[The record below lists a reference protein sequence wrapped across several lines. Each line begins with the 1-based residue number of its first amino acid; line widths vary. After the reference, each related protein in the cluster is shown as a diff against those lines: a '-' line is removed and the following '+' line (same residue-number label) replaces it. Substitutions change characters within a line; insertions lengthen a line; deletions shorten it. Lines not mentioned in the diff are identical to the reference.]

1 MKKFLSLVL
10 ALVMTMSLVTVS
22 AGAKDFTDN
31 SKINYAEAVDVLSE
45 AKVIDGYADGA
56 FNPSNTLTRGAAAKI
71 ICNLI
76 LGPTAASALVADAA
90 PYKDVA
96 ANHPFAGYIAY
107 CQKTGIISGYAD
119 GTFKPANSLTGYAFM
134 KMLLGALG
142 YDAANEGYTGANW
155 SINVAK
161 QAISIGLNDGLKG
174 EFNGVKAVNRE
185 EACLYAFNTLNATM
199 VEYTNQT
206 IVIANGTVKTDK
218 VAKDMENN
226 ARTETIK
233 DDNKMQ
239 FAEKYF
245 TNLEK
250 TATADDFGRP
260 ANEWTYKNTKI
271 GTYVDYTLMVA
282 EYTNGVSGK
291 EVYNK
296 VGKTAMDK
304 YDVAA
309 YVDGNDASKTVLPN
323 VAKDNKKDLT
333 GTDTGVLTQVFVNDD
348 EKEAVVTEIN
358 TYLGIADSDYSA
370 KKDEAQFTV
379 YGLKYDSTTKTY
391 SMDKSLN
398 ESKSNVTFKISGED
412 FNVSKVEEDDAYLF
426 TVAGGEVQTF
436 VPAEVVKDTEITSF
450 KKGSNVTAAGTKYD
464 FSKAAYYDSE
474 ILKFYT
480 GETADSINLKDTTY
494 NIYLDAYGNLIGL
507 EEVDAVD
514 NYVFITGADAGSSN
528 LATKTTDANAIFLDG
543 TSKVIEV
550 SNTKGDGVEDEAIIN
565 EWFTYTVDKN
575 GVYTLNT
582 IKSDEFNSKADK
594 VGQKS
599 QQSTTSI
606 EIDKKHVS
614 LDGNGTAPNNFAKVY
629 GNADSIYLTASL
641 KKVTKVDGAGNK
653 ENYAVIS
660 GVDNVTTGVKNVSI
674 KTWTKT
680 QAQGETD
687 KKTTS
692 WEETSYG
699 VYTLFKNNGYVIA
712 AVVVGDDAASTKN
725 LVYSHKGEVELES
738 YDKTAD
744 EWTWTRKVVNA
755 KGEEIVLTEKSDSLS
770 ELNQMDEG
778 LWYQVKYDA
787 KGNVISVEA
796 ASTALKTPGSTTKP
810 GNEYITNF
818 GQIETAVND
827 EDTVLLE
834 MVANTTTKTA
844 LTTKL
849 TLKGSTLY
857 DATSATLGVAVDDDT
872 HIVFI
877 QNNDN
882 KTTTSYETGVKALET
897 ALKNLNVAGKD
908 AKKNDTFNY
917 EFSAYIED
925 GIATTVVIR
934 DLTNGEY
941 EGSKPATKAD
951 YTFDGL
957 TAYVD
962 GTTGAIMFSTA
973 TCADISDWELGTP
986 ATVEYTISVNGGAAR
1001 TYKQTLTS
1009 NVKLYADAAALAKV
1023 MTVPGLTVKN
1033 GSNLEINV
1041 MVTFKG
1047 TGTDTNTYTVSGTC
1061 YIA

>member
-22 AGAKDFTDN
+22 AGAKDFTDS

-250 TATADDFGRP
+250 EPTTDDFGRP
-260 ANEWTYKNTKI
+260 ANKWTYKNTDI
-271 GTYVDYTLMVA
+271 GTYVDYSLMVA
-282 EYTNGVSGK
+282 EYTDAVSGK

-296 VGKTAMDK
+296 IGKTAMDK
-304 YDVAA
+304 YDLTATI
-309 YVDGNDASKTVLPN
+309 DGNTAKDVLTTI
-323 VAKDNKKDLT
+323 AKDNKNDVE

-348 EKEAVVTEIN
+348 EKEAAVVEIN
-358 TYLGIADSDYSA
+358 TYLGIADSDYSE
-370 KKDEAQFTV
+370 KKDEVSFDV
-379 YGLKYDSTTKTY
+379 YGVKKTGNKYEKAEAD
-391 SMDKSLN
+391 
-398 ESKSNVTFKISGED
+398 VTIKVSGED
-412 FNVSKVEEDDAYLF
+412 FDVSKVEEDDAYLF
-426 TVAGGEVQTF
+426 TVAAGEVQTL
-436 VPAEVVKDTEITSF
+436 VPAETVKDTEITSF
-450 KKGSNVTAAGTKYD
+450 KTGSNVTAGGTKYS
-464 FSKAAYYDSE
+464 FNAAAYYDKDV
-474 ILKFYT
+474 LKQYT
-480 GETADSINLKDTTY
+480 DGTITNLKDTTY
-494 NIYLDAYGNLIGL
+494 NIYLDTYGNLIGL
-507 EEVDAVD
+507 EEVDSVD
-514 NYVFITGADAGSSN
+514 NYVFITGADQGNSN
-528 LATKTTDANAIFLDG
+528 LSTKTTDANAIFLDG

-550 SNTKGDGVEDEAIIN
+550 STTKGNGGTVTGATLN
-565 EWFTYTVDKN
+565 TWYTYTVDKN
-575 GVYTLNT
+575 GVYTLKT
-582 IKSDEFNSKADK
+582 IKSDSFNYNSDK
-594 VGQKS
+594 VGQKH
-599 QQSTTSI
+599 QIVTTSNPVK
-606 EIDKKHVS
+606 IDKKNVS
-614 LDGNGTAPNNFAKVY
+614 LEGNGNFNVVY
-629 GNADSIYLTASL
+629 GNADTVYLTANL
-641 KKVTKVDGAGNK
+641 KKVVNGGT
-653 ENYAVIS
+653 YAVIAD
-660 GVDNVTTGVKNVSI
+660 VDNVTTGVKNASI
-674 KTWTKT
+674 ELWTEAE
-680 QAQGETD
+680 AQDDVD
-687 KKTTS
+687 KKITS
-692 WEETSYG
+692 WAGTSSG
-699 VYTLFKNNGYVIA
+699 VYTLFKDNGYVIA
-712 AVVVGDDAASTKN
+712 AVVVGDDAAATKN
-725 LVYSHKGEVELES
+725 LVYSHKKDVELES
-738 YDKTAD
+738 YDKNAD
-744 EWTWTRKVVNA
+744 EWSWTRKVIDA
-755 KGEEIVLTEKSDSLS
+755 KGQEITLTEKSDSLT
-770 ELNQMDEG
+770 ELVKMNNTTTDKTNRYA
-778 LWYQVKYDA
+778 WYQVKYDA
-787 KGNVISVEA
+787 QGNVISVEKA
-796 ASTALKTPGSTTKP
+796 TTALS
-810 GNEYITNF
+810 GNERITAFN
-818 GQIETAVND
+818 QIQTAID
-827 EDTVLLE
+827 DKDTVLLE
-834 MVANTTTKTA
+834 AGT

-849 TLKGSTLY
+849 SLKGSTLY
-857 DATSATLGVAVDDDT
+857 DETSSTRGVVVDDAT
-872 HIVFI
+872 NVVFI
-877 QNNDN
+877 QTNNN
-882 KTTTSYETGVKALET
+882 KETTSYENGVKAVEN
-897 ALKNLNVAGKD
+897 ALKNLNVVSETKDSNGK
-908 AKKNDTFNY
+908 TVYTYNY
-917 EFSAYIED
+917 QFSAIIED
-925 GIATTVVIR
+925 GIATTIVIR
-934 DLTNGEY
+934 DQKE
-941 EGSKPATKAD
+941 EGYTPSTPATKAD

-962 GTTGAIMFSTA
+962 GTTGAIKFSTA

-1009 NVKLYADAAALAKV
+1009 NVKLYADTAALAKV

-1041 MVTFKG
+1041 VVTF
-1047 TGTDTNTYTVSGTC
+1047 TGTKGDANTYTVSGTC

>member
-250 TATADDFGRP
+250 EPTADDFGRP
-260 ANEWTYKNTKI
+260 ANKWTYKNTDI
-271 GTYVDYTLMVA
+271 GTYVDYSLMVA
-282 EYTNGVSGK
+282 EYTTSVSGK

-304 YDVAA
+304 YEVAA
-309 YVDGNDASKTVLPN
+309 YVDGNDTSKAILPN
-323 VAKDNKKDLT
+323 VAKDNKDDLT

-370 KKDEAQFTV
+370 KKDEADFTV
-379 YGLKYDSTTKTY
+379 YGLYKDNKTY
-391 SMDKSLN
+391 VKFDADKHAANKDTS
-398 ESKSNVTFKISGED
+398 SFTVSGED
-412 FNVSKVEEDDAYLF
+412 FDVSKVEEDDAYLF
-426 TVAGGEVQTF
+426 TVAAGEVQTF
-436 VPAEVVKDTEITSF
+436 VPAETIKDTEITSF
-450 KKGSNVTAAGTKYD
+450 KKGSNVTVGGTKYE
-464 FSKAAYYDSE
+464 FNAAAYYDNE
-474 ILKFYT
+474 ALKVYT
-480 GETADSINLKDTTY
+480 GENNNDTINLKDTTY
-494 NIYLDAYGNLIGL
+494 NVYLDTYGNLIGL

-514 NYVFITGADAGSSN
+514 NYVFITGADENSSN

-550 SNTKGDGVEDEAIIN
+550 SKTKGDGIDNADISPVIN
-565 EWFTYTVDKN
+565 KWFTYTVDKN
-575 GVYTLNT
+575 GVYTLKN
-582 IKSDEFNSKADK
+582 IKSTGYTTALK
-594 VGQKS
+594 VGQSKT
-599 QQSTTSI
+599 QAGDI

-614 LDGNGTAPNNFAKVY
+614 LDGSGDFTKVY

-641 KKVTKVDGAGNK
+641 KKVTKAANA
-653 ENYAVIS
+653 NYVVIA
-660 GVDNVTTGVKNVSI
+660 GVDNVTTGVKNASI
-674 KTWTKT
+674 KTWDAA
-680 QAQGETD
+680 QAKKDVDSKNATATD
-687 KKTTS
+687 FWATDGVS
-692 WEETSYG
+692 NG
-699 VYTLFKNNGYVIA
+699 VYTLFKDNGYVIA

-725 LVYSHKGEVELES
+725 LVFSHKKDVELES
-738 YDKTAD
+738 YDKTED

-770 ELNQMDEG
+770 ELNKMVKG

-787 KGNVISVEA
+787 KGNVISVDT
-796 ASTALKTPGSTTKP
+796 ASNALSAVKK
-810 GNEYITNF
+810 EYITSF
-818 GQIETAVND
+818 GDIETAVND
-827 EDTVLLE
+827 NDTVLLE
-834 MVANTTTKTA
+834 MVETKTVHNA
-844 LTTKL
+844 LDKKL

-857 DATSATLGVAVDDDT
+857 DATSAKLGVAVDDDT
-872 HIVFI
+872 NIVFI
-877 QNNDN
+877 QKNDN
-882 KTTTSYETGVKALET
+882 KETTSFETGVKALET
-897 ALKNLNVAGKD
+897 ALKNLNEVSKD
-908 AKKNDTFNY
+908 TYSY

-934 DLTNGEY
+934 DLTAGEY

-957 TAYVD
+957 TAYVND
-962 GTTGAIMFSTA
+962 NGAIKFSEA
-973 TCADISDWELGTP
+973 TCAAISGWELGTP
-986 ATVEYTISVNGGAAR
+986 ATVEYTISVNGSAAR

-1009 NVKLYADAAALAKV
+1009 SVAMSGLAGT

-1041 MVTFKG
+1041 VVTFKG

>member
-22 AGAKDFTDN
+22 AGAKDFTDS

-161 QAISIGLNDGLKG
+161 QAISIGLNDGLEG

-250 TATADDFGRP
+250 EPTADDFGRP
-260 ANEWTYKNTKI
+260 ANKWTYKNTDI
-271 GTYVDYTLMVA
+271 GTYVDYSLMVA

-309 YVDGNDASKTVLPN
+309 YVDGNDASKTILPN
-323 VAKDNKKDLT
+323 VAKDNKDDLT

-370 KKDEAQFTV
+370 KKDEADFTV
-379 YGLKYDSTTKTY
+379 YGLYKDNKTY
-391 SMDKSLN
+391 VKFDADKHAANKDTS
-398 ESKSNVTFKISGED
+398 SFTVSGED
-412 FNVSKVEEDDAYLF
+412 FDVSKVEEDDAYLF
-426 TVAGGEVQTF
+426 TVAAGEVQTF
-436 VPAEVVKDTEITSF
+436 VPAETIKDTEITSF
-450 KKGSNVTAAGTKYD
+450 KKGSNVTVGGTKYE
-464 FSKAAYYDSE
+464 FNAAAYYDNE
-474 ILKFYT
+474 ALKVYT
-480 GETADSINLKDTTY
+480 GENNNDTINLKDTTY
-494 NIYLDAYGNLIGL
+494 NVYLDTYGNLIGL

-514 NYVFITGADAGSSN
+514 NYVFITGADENSSN

-550 SNTKGDGVEDEAIIN
+550 SKTKGDGIDSADISPVIN
-565 EWFTYTVDKN
+565 KWFTYTVDKN
-575 GVYTLNT
+575 GVYTLKN
-582 IKSDEFNSKADK
+582 IKSTGYTTALK
-594 VGQKS
+594 VGQSKT
-599 QQSTTSI
+599 QAGDI

-614 LDGNGTAPNNFAKVY
+614 LDGSGDFTKVY

-641 KKVTKVDGAGNK
+641 KKVTKAANA
-653 ENYAVIS
+653 NYVVIA
-660 GVDNVTTGVKNVSI
+660 GVDNVTTGVKNASI
-674 KTWTKT
+674 KTWDAA
-680 QAQGETD
+680 QAKKDVDSKNATATD
-687 KKTTS
+687 FWATDGVS
-692 WEETSYG
+692 NG
-699 VYTLFKNNGYVIA
+699 VYTLFKDNGYVIA

-725 LVYSHKGEVELES
+725 LVFSHKKDVELES
-738 YDKTAD
+738 YDKTED

-770 ELNQMDEG
+770 ELNKMVKG

-787 KGNVISVEA
+787 KGNVISVDT
-796 ASTALKTPGSTTKP
+796 ASNALSAVKK
-810 GNEYITNF
+810 EYITSF
-818 GQIETAVND
+818 GDIETAVND
-827 EDTVLLE
+827 NDTVLLE
-834 MVANTTTKTA
+834 MVETKTVHNA
-844 LTTKL
+844 LDKKL

-857 DATSATLGVAVDDDT
+857 DATSAKLGVAVDDDT
-872 HIVFI
+872 NIVFI
-877 QNNDN
+877 QKNDN
-882 KTTTSYETGVKALET
+882 KETTSFETGVKALET
-897 ALKNLNVAGKD
+897 ALKNLNEVSKD
-908 AKKNDTFNY
+908 TYSY

-934 DLTNGEY
+934 DLTAGEY

-957 TAYVD
+957 TAYVND
-962 GTTGAIMFSTA
+962 NGAIKFSEA
-973 TCADISDWELGTP
+973 TCAAISGWELGTP
-986 ATVEYTISVNGGAAR
+986 ATVEYTISVNGSAAR

-1009 NVKLYADAAALAKV
+1009 SVAMSGLAGT

-1041 MVTFKG
+1041 VVTFKG

>member
-22 AGAKDFTDN
+22 AGAKDFTDS

-90 PYKDVA
+90 PYSDVA

-250 TATADDFGRP
+250 EPTADDFGRP
-260 ANEWTYKNTKI
+260 ANKWTYKNTDI
-271 GTYVDYTLMVA
+271 GTYVDYSLMVA
-282 EYTNGVSGK
+282 EYVGGVSGK

-296 VGKTAMDK
+296 LGKTAVEK
-304 YDVAA
+304 YDLTVT
-309 YVDGNDASKTVLPN
+309 VDGNADKDVLKSI
-323 VAKDNKKDLT
+323 AKDNKDDLT

-348 EKEAVVTEIN
+348 EKEAAVVEIN

-379 YGLKYDSTTKTY
+379 WGLYKDDKTYKKTVVEKGVATTK
-391 SMDKSLN
+391 
-398 ESKSNVTFKISGED
+398 ESASFKVSGED
-412 FNVSKVEEDDAYLF
+412 FDVSKVEEDDAYLF

-436 VPAEVVKDTEITSF
+436 VPAETIKDTEITSF
-450 KKGSNVTAAGTKYD
+450 KKGSNVTVGGTKYE
-464 FSKAAYYDSE
+464 FNAAAYYDNE
-474 ILKFYT
+474 ALKVYT
-480 GETADSINLKDTTY
+480 GEKNNDTINLKDTTY
-494 NIYLDAYGNLIGL
+494 NVYLDTYGNLIGL

-514 NYVFITGADAGSSN
+514 NYVFITGADTNNSN

-543 TSKVIEV
+543 TSKIIEV
-550 SNTKGDGVEDEAIIN
+550 SKTKGDGFDNTKISPVIN

-575 GVYTLNT
+575 GVYTLKN
-582 IKSDEFNSKADK
+582 IKSKGYTTDLK
-594 VGQKS
+594 VGQSS
-599 QQSTTSI
+599 QGAVT

-614 LDGNGTAPNNFAKVY
+614 LDGDGSTFKKVY

-641 KKVTKVDGAGNK
+641 KKVVTDGK
-653 ENYAVIS
+653 RYAVIA
-660 GVDNVTTGVKNVSI
+660 GVDNVTTGVKNASI
-674 KTWTKT
+674 KTWNAD
-680 QAQGETD
+680 QAKKDVDSKWDETTPD
-687 KKTTS
+687 WGGAS
-692 WEETSYG
+692 FG
-699 VYTLFKNNGYVIA
+699 VYTLFKDNGYVIA

-725 LVYSHKGEVELES
+725 LVYSHKGDVELES
-738 YDKTAD
+738 YDKTED

-770 ELNQMDEG
+770 ELNKMEKG

-787 KGNVISVEA
+787 KGNVISVEDA
-796 ASTALKTPGSTTKP
+796 AKAFKAEPNK
-810 GNEYITNF
+810 YITSF
-818 GQIETAVND
+818 DKIETAVNK

-834 MVANTTTKTA
+834 MVGTGKPKTG
-844 LTTKL
+844 LEDKL

-857 DATSATLGVAVDDDT
+857 DQTSDTMGVVVDDDT

-877 QNNDN
+877 QTNDN

-897 ALKNLNVAGKD
+897 ALKNLNVVSEVKNASGKVIGY
-908 AKKNDTFNY
+908 KYNY

-934 DLTNGEY
+934 DLEEVGYTDNGSH
-941 EGSKPATKAD
+941 GSTD
-951 YTFDGL
+951 L
-957 TAYVD
+957 
-962 GTTGAIMFSTA
+962 
-973 TCADISDWELGTP
+973 
-986 ATVEYTISVNGGAAR
+986 
-1001 TYKQTLTS
+1001 
-1009 NVKLYADAAALAKV
+1009 KV
-1023 MTVPGLTVKN
+1023 TVKN
-1033 GSNLEINV
+1033 GAIA
-1041 MVTFKG
+1041 VTGPKAQADV
-1047 TGTDTNTYTVSGTC
+1047 TTDEMTSAIVDALSDLGYKDVKVTVSSGNITKVVGTKNSVE
-1061 YIA
+1061 YDFGTPSYAKV

>member
-22 AGAKDFTDN
+22 AGAKDFTD
-31 SKINYAEAVDVLSE
+31 STKIQYNEAVDVMS
-45 AKVIDGYADGA
+45 AVKVIDGYAEGD
-56 FNPSNTLTRGAAAKI
+56 FRPSTTLTRGAAAKI

-76 LGPTAASALVADAA
+76 LGPTTASALVADAA
-90 PYKDVA
+90 PYNDVPTT
-96 ANHPFAGYIAY
+96 HTFAGYIAY
-107 CQKTGIISGYAD
+107 CQKEGIISGYAD

-161 QAISIGLNDGLKG
+161 QAISIGLNDGLNG

-250 TATADDFGRP
+250 EPTADDFGRP
-260 ANEWTYKNTKI
+260 ANKWTYKNTDI
-271 GTYVDYTLMVA
+271 GTYVDYSLMVA

-309 YVDGNDASKTVLPN
+309 YVDGNDASKTILPN
-323 VAKDNKKDLT
+323 VAKDNKDDLT

-370 KKDEAQFTV
+370 KKDEADFTV
-379 YGLKYDSTTKTY
+379 YGLKKSGKVHV
-391 SMDKSLN
+391 MDKADDG
-398 ESKSNVTFKISGED
+398 KSYVSFKVSGED
-412 FNVSKVEEDDAYLF
+412 FDVSKVEEDDAYLF
-426 TVAGGEVQTF
+426 TVAAGEVQTF
-436 VPAEVVKDTEITSF
+436 VPAETIKGTEITSF
-450 KKGSNVTAAGTKYD
+450 KKGSNVTVGGTKYD
-464 FSKAAYYDSE
+464 FSKAAYYDNE
-474 ILKFYT
+474 ALKVYT
-480 GETADSINLKDTTY
+480 GENNNDTINLKDTTY
-494 NIYLDAYGNLIGL
+494 NVYLDTYGNLIGL

-514 NYVFITGADAGSSN
+514 NYVFITGADENSSN

-550 SNTKGDGVEDEAIIN
+550 SKTKGDGIDNADISPVIN
-565 EWFTYTVDKN
+565 KWFTYTVDKN
-575 GVYTLNT
+575 GVYTLKDINDT
-582 IKSDEFNSKADK
+582 YAKGDK
-594 VGQKS
+594 VGQSKT
-599 QQSTTSI
+599 QAGDI

-614 LDGNGTAPNNFAKVY
+614 LDGSGDFTKVY

-641 KKVTKVDGAGNK
+641 KKVTKSGNN
-653 ENYAVIS
+653 NYAVIS
-660 GVDNVTTGVKNVSI
+660 GVDNVTTGIKNASI
-674 KTWTKT
+674 KTWDDT
-680 QAQGETD
+680 QAKKDVDSKWNETG
-687 KKTTS
+687 KN
-692 WEETSYG
+692 WPGVSYG
-699 VYTLFKNNGYVIA
+699 VYTLFKDNGYVIA

-725 LVYSHKGEVELES
+725 LVFSHKKDVELES
-738 YDKTAD
+738 YDKTED

-770 ELNQMDEG
+770 ELNKMVKG

-787 KGNVISVEA
+787 KGNVISVDT
-796 ASTALKTPGSTTKP
+796 ASNALSAVKK
-810 GNEYITNF
+810 EYITSF
-818 GQIETAVND
+818 GDIETAVND
-827 EDTVLLE
+827 NDTVLLE
-834 MVANTTTKTA
+834 MVETKTVHNA
-844 LTTKL
+844 LDKKL

-857 DATSATLGVAVDDDT
+857 DATSAKLGVAVDDDT
-872 HIVFI
+872 NIVFI
-877 QNNDN
+877 QKNDN
-882 KTTTSYETGVKALET
+882 KETTSFETGVKALET
-897 ALKNLNVAGKD
+897 ALKNLNEVSKD
-908 AKKNDTFNY
+908 TYSY

-934 DLTNGEY
+934 DLTAGEY

-962 GTTGAIMFSTA
+962 GTTGAIKFSTA

-1041 MVTFKG
+1041 VVTFKG

>member
-22 AGAKDFTDN
+22 AGAKDFTDS

-250 TATADDFGRP
+250 EPTADDFGRP
-260 ANEWTYKNTKI
+260 ANKWTYKNTDI
-271 GTYVDYTLMVA
+271 GTYVDYSLMVA

-309 YVDGNDASKTVLPN
+309 YVDGNDASKTILPN
-323 VAKDNKKDLT
+323 VAKDNKDDLT

-370 KKDEAQFTV
+370 KKDEADFTV
-379 YGLKYDSTTKTY
+379 YGLKKSGKVHV
-391 SMDKSLN
+391 MDKADDG
-398 ESKSNVTFKISGED
+398 KSYVSFKVSGED
-412 FNVSKVEEDDAYLF
+412 FDVSKVEEDDAYLF
-426 TVAGGEVQTF
+426 TVAAGEVQTF
-436 VPAEVVKDTEITSF
+436 VPAETIKDTEITSF
-450 KKGSNVTAAGTKYD
+450 KKGSNVTVGGTKYE
-464 FSKAAYYDSE
+464 FNAAAYFDAKA
-474 ILKFYT
+474 LKVYT
-480 GETADSINLKDTTY
+480 GENNNDTINLKDTTY
-494 NIYLDAYGNLIGL
+494 NVYLDTYGNLIGL
-507 EEVDAVD
+507 EEVDAID
-514 NYVFITGADAGSSN
+514 NYVFITGADENSSN

-550 SNTKGDGVEDEAIIN
+550 SKTKGDGIDNADISPVIN
-565 EWFTYTVDKN
+565 KWFTYTVDKN
-575 GVYTLNT
+575 GVYTLKDINDNYA
-582 IKSDEFNSKADK
+582 KGDK
-594 VGQKS
+594 VGQSKK
-599 QQSTTSI
+599 QAGDI

-614 LDGNGTAPNNFAKVY
+614 LDGSGIFTRVY

-641 KKVTKVDGAGNK
+641 KKVTKAAD
-653 ENYAVIS
+653 ENYVVIS
-660 GVDNVTTGVKNVSI
+660 GVDNVTTGVKNASI
-674 KTWTKT
+674 KTWDAA
-680 QAQGETD
+680 QA
-687 KKTTS
+687 KKDVDSKNATATS
-692 WEETSYG
+692 FWAANGVSNG
-699 VYTLFKNNGYVIA
+699 VYTLFKDNGYVIA

-725 LVYSHKGEVELES
+725 LVFSHKKDVELES
-738 YDKTAD
+738 YDKTED

-770 ELNQMDEG
+770 ELNKMVKG
-778 LWYQVKYDA
+778 MWYQVKYDA
-787 KGNVISVEA
+787 KGNVISVEP
-796 ASTALKTPGSTTKP
+796 ASTALSDVKK
-810 GNEYITNF
+810 EYITSF
-818 GQIETAVND
+818 GDIETAVND
-827 EDTVLLE
+827 NDTVLLE
-834 MVANTTTKTA
+834 MVKTKLVDNA
-844 LTTKL
+844 LTKKL

-857 DATSATLGVAVDDDT
+857 DATSAKLGVAVDDDT
-872 HIVFI
+872 NIVFI
-877 QNNDN
+877 QKNDN
-882 KTTTSYETGVKALET
+882 KETTSFETGVKALET
-897 ALKNLNVAGKD
+897 ALKNLNEVSKD
-908 AKKNDTFNY
+908 TYSY

-934 DLTNGEY
+934 DLTAGEY

-962 GTTGAIMFSTA
+962 GTTGAIKFSTA

-1041 MVTFKG
+1041 VVTFKG

>member
-22 AGAKDFTDN
+22 AGAKDFTDS

-161 QAISIGLNDGLKG
+161 QAISIGLNDGLNG

-250 TATADDFGRP
+250 ESTADDFGRP
-260 ANEWTYKNTKI
+260 ANKWTYKNTDI
-271 GTYVDYTLMVA
+271 GTYVDYSLMVA
-282 EYTNGVSGK
+282 EYTTSVTGK
-291 EVYNK
+291 EVYDK

-309 YVDGNDASKTVLPN
+309 YVDGNDASKTILPN
-323 VAKDNKKDLT
+323 VAKDNKDDLT

-370 KKDEAQFTV
+370 KKDEADFTV
-379 YGLKYDSTTKTY
+379 YGLKKSGKVHV
-391 SMDKSLN
+391 MDKADDG
-398 ESKSNVTFKISGED
+398 KSYVSFKVSGED
-412 FNVSKVEEDDAYLF
+412 FDVSKVEEDDAYLF
-426 TVAGGEVQTF
+426 TVAAGEVQTF
-436 VPAEVVKDTEITSF
+436 VPAETIKGTEITSF
-450 KKGSNVTAAGTKYD
+450 KKGSNVTVGGTKYD
-464 FSKAAYYDSE
+464 FSNAAYYDNE
-474 ILKFYT
+474 ALKVYT
-480 GETADSINLKDTTY
+480 GENNNDTINLKDTTY
-494 NIYLDAYGNLIGL
+494 NVYLDTYGNLIGL

-514 NYVFITGADAGSSN
+514 NYVFITGADENSSN

-550 SNTKGDGVEDEAIIN
+550 SKTKGDGIDNADISPVIN
-565 EWFTYTVDKN
+565 KWFTYTVDKN
-575 GVYTLNT
+575 GVYTLKDINDT
-582 IKSDEFNSKADK
+582 YAKGDK
-594 VGQKS
+594 VGQSKK
-599 QQSTTSI
+599 QAGDI

-614 LDGNGTAPNNFAKVY
+614 LDGSGIFTKVY

-641 KKVTKVDGAGNK
+641 KKVTKTSNTPGETD
-653 ENYAVIS
+653 NYVVIS
-660 GVDNVTTGVKNVSI
+660 GVDNVTTGIKNASI
-674 KTWTKT
+674 KTWDAA
-680 QAQGETD
+680 QAKKDVDSKNATATD
-687 KKTTS
+687 FWATDGVS
-692 WEETSYG
+692 NG
-699 VYTLFKNNGYVIA
+699 VYTLFKDNGYVIA

-725 LVYSHKGEVELES
+725 LVFSHKKDVELES
-738 YDKTAD
+738 YDKTED

-770 ELNQMDEG
+770 ELNKMVKG

-787 KGNVISVEA
+787 KGNVISVEP
-796 ASTALKTPGSTTKP
+796 ASSALSTVKK
-810 GNEYITNF
+810 EYITSF
-818 GQIETAVND
+818 GDIETAVND
-827 EDTVLLE
+827 NDTVLLE
-834 MVANTTTKTA
+834 MVETKTVHNA
-844 LTTKL
+844 LDKKL

-857 DATSATLGVAVDDDT
+857 DATSAKLGVAVDDDT
-872 HIVFI
+872 NIVFI
-877 QNNDN
+877 QKNDN
-882 KTTTSYETGVKALET
+882 KETTSFETGVKALET
-897 ALKNLNVAGKD
+897 ALKNLNEVSKD
-908 AKKNDTFNY
+908 TYSY

-934 DLTNGEY
+934 DLTAGEY

-962 GTTGAIMFSTA
+962 PATGAIKFSTA
-973 TCADISDWELGTP
+973 TCDEISDWDLGLP

-1001 TYKQTLTS
+1001 TYKQTL
-1009 NVKLYADAAALAKV
+1009 NKVVKMYDSANDLKTV

-1041 MVTFKG
+1041 VVTFKG

>member
-250 TATADDFGRP
+250 EPTSDDFGRP
-260 ANEWTYKNTKI
+260 ANKWTYKNTDI
-271 GTYVDYTLMVA
+271 GTYVDYSLMVA
-282 EYTNGVSGK
+282 EYVGGVSGK

-296 VGKTAMDK
+296 LGKTAVEK
-304 YDVAA
+304 YDLTVT
-309 YVDGNDASKTVLPN
+309 VDGNADKDVLKAI
-323 VAKDNKKDLT
+323 AKDNKDDLT
-333 GTDTGVLTQVFVNDD
+333 GTDTGVLTQVFVDD
-348 EKEAVVTEIN
+348 DNKAAAVVEIN

-379 YGLKYDSTTKTY
+379 WGLYKDGKTY
-391 SMDKSLN
+391 KKTVVKDGKATTD
-398 ESKSNVTFKISGED
+398 ESASFPVSGED
-412 FNVSKVEEDDAYLF
+412 FDVSKVEEDDAYLF

-436 VPAEVVKDTEITSF
+436 VPAETIKDTEITSF
-450 KKGSNVTAAGTKYD
+450 KKGSNVTVGGTKYE
-464 FSKAAYYDSE
+464 FNAAAYFDAKA
-474 ILKFYT
+474 LKVYT
-480 GETADSINLKDTTY
+480 GLNDSKGDTAINLKDTTY
-494 NIYLDAYGNLIGL
+494 NVYLDTYGNLIGL

-514 NYVFITGADAGSSN
+514 NYVFITGADASSSN

-543 TSKVIEV
+543 TSKIIEV
-550 SNTKGDGVEDEAIIN
+550 SNTKGDSVDDKAIVN

-575 GVYTLNT
+575 GVYTLKT
-582 IKSDEFNSKADK
+582 IVSDTFDHDNNK
-594 VGQKS
+594 VGQKH
-599 QQSTTSI
+599 QKAVA
-606 EIDKKHVS
+606 EIDKKHVT
-614 LDGNGTAPNNFAKVY
+614 LNGNGDFDKVY
-629 GNADSIYLTASL
+629 GNANSIYLTASL
-641 KKVTKVDGAGNK
+641 KKVTKTGNK
-653 ENYAVIS
+653 NYAVIS
-660 GVDNVTTGVKNVSI
+660 GIDNVTTGVKNASI
-674 KTWTKT
+674 KTWTET
-680 QAQGETD
+680 QAQTD
-687 KKTTS
+687 ADKDLKASDWTG
-692 WEETSYG
+692 TSYG
-699 VYTLFKNNGYVIA
+699 VYTLFKDNGYVIA

-725 LVYSHKGEVELES
+725 LVYSHKSDVELES
-738 YDKTAD
+738 YDKTED

-770 ELNQMDEG
+770 ELNQMKKG

-787 KGNVISVEA
+787 KGNVIEVDDA
-796 ASTALKTPGSTTKP
+796 ANAFKSEPNK
-810 GNEYITNF
+810 YITDF
-818 GQIETAVND
+818 ADIQKAVNK

-834 MVANTTTKTA
+834 IVADAKTKTA
-844 LTTKL
+844 LEDKL
-849 TLKGSTLY
+849 SLKGSTLY
-857 DATSATLGVAVDDDT
+857 DVTSTKSGVAVDDDT

-877 QNNDN
+877 QTNDN
-882 KTTTSYETGVKALET
+882 KTTTSYETGIKALET
-897 ALKNLNVAGKD
+897 ALKNLNEVSKGVY
-908 AKKNDTFNY
+908 NY

-934 DLTNGEY
+934 DLEEVGYTDNG
-941 EGSKPATKAD
+941 S
-951 YTFDGL
+951 
-957 TAYVD
+957 
-962 GTTGAIMFSTA
+962 TGNT
-973 TCADISDWELGTP
+973 DL
-986 ATVEYTISVNGGAAR
+986 
-1001 TYKQTLTS
+1001 
-1009 NVKLYADAAALAKV
+1009 KV
-1023 MTVPGLTVKN
+1023 TVKN
-1033 GSNLEINV
+1033 GAIA
-1041 MVTFKG
+1041 VTGPKAQADV
-1047 TGTDTNTYTVSGTC
+1047 TTDEMTSAIVDALSDLGYKDVKVTVSSGNITKVVGTKNSVE
-1061 YIA
+1061 YDFGTPSYTKV

>member
-22 AGAKDFTDN
+22 AGAKDFTD
-31 SKINYAEAVDVLSE
+31 STKIQYNEAVDVMS
-45 AKVIDGYADGA
+45 AVKVIDGYAEGDFRPTA
-56 FNPSNTLTRGAAAKI
+56 TLTRGAAAKI

-250 TATADDFGRP
+250 EPTADDFGRP
-260 ANEWTYKNTKI
+260 ANKWTYKNTDI
-271 GTYVDYTLMVA
+271 GTYVDYSLMVA
-282 EYTNGVSGK
+282 EYVGGVSGK

-296 VGKTAMDK
+296 LGKTAVEK
-304 YDVAA
+304 YDLTVT
-309 YVDGNDASKTVLPN
+309 VDGNADKDVLKAI
-323 VAKDNKKDLT
+323 AKDNKDDLT
-333 GTDTGVLTQVFVNDD
+333 GTDTGVLTQVFVDD
-348 EKEAVVTEIN
+348 DNKAAAVVEIN

-379 YGLKYDSTTKTY
+379 WGLYKDGKTY
-391 SMDKSLN
+391 KKTVVKDGKATTD
-398 ESKSNVTFKISGED
+398 ESASFPVSGED
-412 FNVSKVEEDDAYLF
+412 FDVSKVEEDDAYLF

-436 VPAEVVKDTEITSF
+436 VPAETIKDTEITSF
-450 KKGSNVTAAGTKYD
+450 KKGSNVTVGGTKYE
-464 FSKAAYYDSE
+464 FNAAAYFDAKA
-474 ILKFYT
+474 LKVYT
-480 GETADSINLKDTTY
+480 GLNDSKGDTAINLKDTTY
-494 NIYLDAYGNLIGL
+494 NVYLDTYGNLIGL

-514 NYVFITGADAGSSN
+514 NYVFITGADASSSN

-543 TSKVIEV
+543 TSKIIEV
-550 SNTKGDGVEDEAIIN
+550 SNTKGDSVDDKAIVN

-575 GVYTLNT
+575 GVYTLKT
-582 IKSDEFNSKADK
+582 IVSDTFDHDNNK
-594 VGQKS
+594 VGQKH
-599 QQSTTSI
+599 QKAVA
-606 EIDKKHVS
+606 EIDKKHVT
-614 LDGNGTAPNNFAKVY
+614 LNGNGDFDKVY
-629 GNADSIYLTASL
+629 GNANSIYLTASL
-641 KKVTKVDGAGNK
+641 KKVTKTGNK
-653 ENYAVIS
+653 NYAVIS
-660 GVDNVTTGVKNVSI
+660 GIDNVTTGVKNASI
-674 KTWTKT
+674 KTWTET
-680 QAQGETD
+680 QAQTD
-687 KKTTS
+687 ADKDLKASDWTG
-692 WEETSYG
+692 TSYG
-699 VYTLFKNNGYVIA
+699 VYTLFKDNGYVIA

-725 LVYSHKGEVELES
+725 LVYSHKSDVELES
-738 YDKTAD
+738 YDKTED

-770 ELNQMDEG
+770 ELNQMKKG

-787 KGNVISVEA
+787 KGNVIEVDDA
-796 ASTALKTPGSTTKP
+796 ANAFKSEPNK
-810 GNEYITNF
+810 YITDF
-818 GQIETAVND
+818 ADIQKAVNK

-834 MVANTTTKTA
+834 IVADAKTKTA
-844 LTTKL
+844 LEDKL
-849 TLKGSTLY
+849 SLKGSTLY
-857 DATSATLGVAVDDDT
+857 DVTSTKSGVAVDDDT

-877 QNNDN
+877 QTNDN
-882 KTTTSYETGVKALET
+882 KTTTSYETGIKALET
-897 ALKNLNVAGKD
+897 ALKNLNEVSKGVY
-908 AKKNDTFNY
+908 NY

-934 DLTNGEY
+934 DLEEVGYTDNG
-941 EGSKPATKAD
+941 S
-951 YTFDGL
+951 
-957 TAYVD
+957 
-962 GTTGAIMFSTA
+962 TGNT
-973 TCADISDWELGTP
+973 DL
-986 ATVEYTISVNGGAAR
+986 
-1001 TYKQTLTS
+1001 
-1009 NVKLYADAAALAKV
+1009 KV
-1023 MTVPGLTVKN
+1023 TVKN
-1033 GSNLEINV
+1033 GAIA
-1041 MVTFKG
+1041 VTGPKAQADV
-1047 TGTDTNTYTVSGTC
+1047 TTDEMTSAIVDALSDLGYKDVKVTVSSGNITKVVGTKNSVE
-1061 YIA
+1061 YDFGTPSYTKV

>member
-22 AGAKDFTDN
+22 AGAKDFTDS

-250 TATADDFGRP
+250 EPTADDFGRP
-260 ANEWTYKNTKI
+260 SNKWTYKNTDI
-271 GTYVDYTLMVA
+271 GTYVDYSLMVA
-282 EYTNGVSGK
+282 EYVGGVSGK

-309 YVDGNDASKTVLPN
+309 YVDGNDASKTILPN
-323 VAKDNKKDLT
+323 VAKDNKDDLT

-370 KKDEAQFTV
+370 EKDEADFTV
-379 YGLKYDSTTKTY
+379 YGLKKSDKVHV
-391 SMDKSLN
+391 MDKADDG
-398 ESKSNVTFKISGED
+398 KSYVSFKVSGED
-412 FNVSKVEEDDAYLF
+412 FDVSKVEEDDAYLF
-426 TVAGGEVQTF
+426 TVAAGEVQTF
-436 VPAEVVKDTEITSF
+436 APAETIKDTEITSF
-450 KKGSNVTAAGTKYD
+450 KKGSNVTVGGTKYD
-464 FSKAAYYDSE
+464 FSKAAYYDNE
-474 ILKFYT
+474 ALKVYT
-480 GETADSINLKDTTY
+480 GENNNDTINLKDTTY
-494 NIYLDAYGNLIGL
+494 NVYLDTYGNLIGL

-514 NYVFITGADAGSSN
+514 NYVFITGADTNNSN
-528 LATKTTDANAIFLDG
+528 LATKTTDANALFLDG

-550 SNTKGDGVEDEAIIN
+550 SKTKGDGFDNTTISPVIN
-565 EWFTYTVDKN
+565 KWFTYTVDKN
-575 GVYTLNT
+575 GVYTLKN
-582 IKSDEFNSKADK
+582 IKSNDFNSKTDK
-594 VGQKS
+594 VGQSS
-599 QQSTTSI
+599 QTAVT

-614 LDGNGTAPNNFAKVY
+614 LDGNGTAPNDFTKVY

-641 KKVTKVDGAGNK
+641 KKVTKTSNTPSQTD
-653 ENYAVIS
+653 NYVVIS
-660 GVDNVTTGVKNVSI
+660 GVDNVTTGIKNASI
-674 KTWTKT
+674 KTWDAT
-680 QAQGETD
+680 QAKKDVDSKWNETG
-687 KKTTS
+687 KNWPGVS
-692 WEETSYG
+692 HG
-699 VYTLFKNNGYVIA
+699 VYTLFKDNGYVIA

-725 LVYSHKGEVELES
+725 LVFSHKKDIELES
-738 YDKTAD
+738 YDKTED

-770 ELNQMDEG
+770 ELNKMVKG

-787 KGNVISVEA
+787 KGNVISVEP
-796 ASTALKTPGSTTKP
+796 ASTALAAAAK
-810 GNEYITNF
+810 EYITSF
-818 GQIETAVND
+818 GDIETAVND
-827 EDTVLLE
+827 NDTVLLE
-834 MVANTTTKTA
+834 MVETKTDRNA
-844 LTTKL
+844 LTKKL

-857 DATSATLGVAVDDDT
+857 DATSAKLGVAVADDT
-872 HIVFI
+872 NIVFI
-877 QNNDN
+877 QKNDN
-882 KTTTSYETGVKALET
+882 KETTSFETGVKALET
-897 ALKNLNVAGKD
+897 ALKNLNEVSKD
-908 AKKNDTFNY
+908 TYSY

-934 DLTNGEY
+934 DLTAGEY

-962 GTTGAIMFSTA
+962 GTTGAIKFSTA

-1041 MVTFKG
+1041 VVTFKG

>member
-22 AGAKDFTDN
+22 AGAKDFTDS

-161 QAISIGLNDGLKG
+161 QAISIGLNDGLNG

-250 TATADDFGRP
+250 EPTADDFGRP
-260 ANEWTYKNTKI
+260 ANKWTYKNTDI
-271 GTYVDYTLMVA
+271 GTYVDYSLMVA

-309 YVDGNDASKTVLPN
+309 YVDGNDASKTILPN
-323 VAKDNKKDLT
+323 VAKDNKDDLT

-370 KKDEAQFTV
+370 KKDEADFTV
-379 YGLKYDSTTKTY
+379 YGLKKSGKVHV
-391 SMDKSLN
+391 MDKADDG
-398 ESKSNVTFKISGED
+398 KSYVSFKVSGED
-412 FNVSKVEEDDAYLF
+412 FDVSKVEEDDAYLF
-426 TVAGGEVQTF
+426 TVAAGEVQTF
-436 VPAEVVKDTEITSF
+436 VPAETIKGTEITSF
-450 KKGSNVTAAGTKYD
+450 KKGSNVTVGGTKYD
-464 FSKAAYYDSE
+464 FSNAAYYDNE
-474 ILKFYT
+474 ALKVYT
-480 GETADSINLKDTTY
+480 GENNNDTINLKDTTY
-494 NIYLDAYGNLIGL
+494 NVYLDTYGNLIGL

-514 NYVFITGADAGSSN
+514 NYVFITGADENSSN
-528 LATKTTDANAIFLDG
+528 LATKTTDANALFLDG

-550 SNTKGDGVEDEAIIN
+550 SKTKGDGFDNTTISPVIN
-565 EWFTYTVDKN
+565 KWFTYTVDKN
-575 GVYTLNT
+575 GVYTLKD
-582 IKSDEFNSKADK
+582 IKSTGYTTALK
-594 VGQKS
+594 VGQSKT
-599 QQSTTSI
+599 QAGDI

-614 LDGNGTAPNNFAKVY
+614 LDGSGDFTKVY

-641 KKVTKVDGAGNK
+641 KKVTKSGNN
-653 ENYAVIS
+653 NYAVIS
-660 GVDNVTTGVKNVSI
+660 GVDNVTTGVKNASI
-674 KTWTKT
+674 KTWDAA
-680 QAQGETD
+680 QAKKDVDSKWNETG
-687 KKTTS
+687 KN
-692 WEETSYG
+692 WPGVSYG
-699 VYTLFKNNGYVIA
+699 VYTLFKDNGYVIA

-725 LVYSHKGEVELES
+725 LVFSHKKDVELES
-738 YDKTAD
+738 YDKTED

-770 ELNQMDEG
+770 ELNKMVKG

-787 KGNVISVEA
+787 KGNVISVEP
-796 ASTALKTPGSTTKP
+796 ASTALSDVKK
-810 GNEYITNF
+810 EYITSFTN
-818 GQIETAVND
+818 IETAVND
-827 EDTVLLE
+827 NDTVLLE
-834 MVANTTTKTA
+834 MVETKTVYNA
-844 LTTKL
+844 LDKKL

-857 DATSATLGVAVDDDT
+857 DATSDKLGVAVDDDT
-872 HIVFI
+872 NIVFI
-877 QNNDN
+877 QKNDN
-882 KTTTSYETGVKALET
+882 KETTSFETGVKALET
-897 ALKNLNVAGKD
+897 ALKNLNEVSKD
-908 AKKNDTFNY
+908 TYSY

-934 DLTNGEY
+934 DLTAGEY

-957 TAYVD
+957 TAYVND
-962 GTTGAIMFSTA
+962 NGAIKFSEA
-973 TCADISDWELGTP
+973 TCAAINGWELGTP
-986 ATVEYTISVNGGAAR
+986 ATVEYTISVNGSAAR

-1009 NVKLYADAAALAKV
+1009 SVAMSGLAGT

-1041 MVTFKG
+1041 VVTFKG

>member
-22 AGAKDFTDN
+22 AGAKDFTDS

-250 TATADDFGRP
+250 EPTADDFGRP
-260 ANEWTYKNTKI
+260 ANKWTYKNTDI
-271 GTYVDYTLMVA
+271 GTYVDYSLMVA

-309 YVDGNDASKTVLPN
+309 YVDGNDASKTILPN
-323 VAKDNKKDLT
+323 VAKDNKDDLT

-370 KKDEAQFTV
+370 KKDEADFTV
-379 YGLKYDSTTKTY
+379 YGLKKSGKVHV
-391 SMDKSLN
+391 MDKADDG
-398 ESKSNVTFKISGED
+398 KSYVSFKVSGED
-412 FNVSKVEEDDAYLF
+412 FDVSKVEEDDAYLF
-426 TVAGGEVQTF
+426 TVAAGEVQTF
-436 VPAEVVKDTEITSF
+436 VPAETIKGTEITSF
-450 KKGSNVTAAGTKYD
+450 KKGSNVTVGGTKYD
-464 FSKAAYYDSE
+464 FSNAAYYDNE
-474 ILKFYT
+474 ALKVYT
-480 GETADSINLKDTTY
+480 GENNNDTINLKDTTY
-494 NIYLDAYGNLIGL
+494 NVYLDTYGNLIGL

-514 NYVFITGADAGSSN
+514 NYVFITGADENSSN

-550 SNTKGDGVEDEAIIN
+550 SKTKGDGIDNADISPVIN
-565 EWFTYTVDKN
+565 KWFTYTVDKN
-575 GVYTLNT
+575 GVYTLKDINDT
-582 IKSDEFNSKADK
+582 YAKGDK
-594 VGQKS
+594 VGQSKK
-599 QQSTTSI
+599 QAGDI

-614 LDGNGTAPNNFAKVY
+614 LDGSGDFTKVY

-641 KKVTKVDGAGNK
+641 KKVTKSGNN
-653 ENYAVIS
+653 NYAVIS
-660 GVDNVTTGVKNVSI
+660 GVDNVTTGIKNASI
-674 KTWTKT
+674 KTWDDT
-680 QAQGETD
+680 QAKKDVDSKWNETG
-687 KKTTS
+687 KN
-692 WEETSYG
+692 WPGVSYG
-699 VYTLFKNNGYVIA
+699 VYTLFKDNGYVIA

-725 LVYSHKGEVELES
+725 LVFSHKKDVELES
-738 YDKTAD
+738 YDKTED

-770 ELNQMDEG
+770 ELNKMVKG
-778 LWYQVKYDA
+778 MWYQVKYDA
-787 KGNVISVEA
+787 KGNVISVEP
-796 ASTALKTPGSTTKP
+796 ASTALDATKK
-810 GNEYITNF
+810 EYITSFTN
-818 GQIETAVND
+818 IENAVND
-827 EDTVLLE
+827 NDTVLLE
-834 MVANTTTKTA
+834 MVETKTVHNA
-844 LTTKL
+844 LTKKL

-857 DATSATLGVAVDDDT
+857 DATSAKLGVAVDDDT

-877 QNNDN
+877 QKNDN
-882 KTTTSYETGVKALET
+882 KETTSFETGVKALET
-897 ALKNLNVAGKD
+897 ALKNLNEVSKD
-908 AKKNDTFNY
+908 TYSY

-925 GIATTVVIR
+925 GIATTGVIR
-934 DLTNGEY
+934 DLTAGEY

-957 TAYVD
+957 TAYVND
-962 GTTGAIMFSTA
+962 NGAIKFSEA
-973 TCADISDWELGTP
+973 TCAAISGWELGIP
-986 ATVEYTISVNGGAAR
+986 ATVEYTISVNGSAAR

-1009 NVKLYADAAALAKV
+1009 SVAMSGLV
-1023 MTVPGLTVKN
+1023 GTMTVPGLTVKN

-1041 MVTFKG
+1041 VVTFKG

>member
-76 LGPTAASALVADAA
+76 LGPTTASALVADAA
-90 PYKDVA
+90 PYKDVPT
-96 ANHPFAGYIAY
+96 NHTFAGYIAY
-107 CQKTGIISGYAD
+107 CQKEGIISGYAD

-250 TATADDFGRP
+250 EPTADDFGRP
-260 ANEWTYKNTKI
+260 ANKWTYKNTDI
-271 GTYVDYTLMVA
+271 GTYVDYSLMVA
-282 EYTNGVSGK
+282 EYTEGVSGK

-296 VGKTAMDK
+296 LGKTAVEK
-304 YDVAA
+304 YDLTTTI
-309 YVDGNDASKTVLPN
+309 DGNKSADMV
-323 VAKDNKKDLT
+323 KDLDKNNKDDLT

-348 EKEAVVTEIN
+348 EKEAAVVEIN
-358 TYLGIADSDYSA
+358 TYLGIAQADYST
-370 KKDEAQFTV
+370 KKDEVSFDV
-379 YGLKYDSTTKTY
+379 YALKYANKTY
-391 SMDKSLN
+391 SMDKSDKKDN
-398 ESKSNVTFKISGED
+398 KSYVTFKVSGED
-412 FNVSKVEEDDAYLF
+412 FDVSKVEEDDAYLF
-426 TVAGGEVQTF
+426 TVAGGEVQTC
-436 VPAEVVKDTEITSF
+436 VPAETVKDTEITSF
-450 KKGSNVTAAGTKYD
+450 KKGSNVTAAGTKYE
-464 FSKAAYYDSE
+464 FSNAAYYD
-474 ILKFYT
+474 ITVLNQYT
-480 GETADSINLKDTTY
+480 DGTVTNLKDTTY

-514 NYVFITGADAGSSN
+514 NYVFITGADENSSN
-528 LATKTTDANAIFLDG
+528 LATKTTDANALFLDG

-550 SNTKGDGVEDEAIIN
+550 SKTKGDGFDNTTISPVIN
-565 EWFTYTVDKN
+565 KWFTYTVDKN
-575 GVYTLNT
+575 GVYTLKD
-582 IKSDEFNSKADK
+582 IKSTGYTTALK
-594 VGQKS
+594 VGQSKT
-599 QQSTTSI
+599 QAGDI

-614 LDGNGTAPNNFAKVY
+614 LDGSGDFTKVY

-641 KKVTKVDGAGNK
+641 KKVTKSGNN
-653 ENYAVIS
+653 NYAVIS
-660 GVDNVTTGVKNVSI
+660 GVDNVTTGIKNASI
-674 KTWTKT
+674 KTWDDT
-680 QAQGETD
+680 QAKKDVDSKWNETG
-687 KKTTS
+687 KN
-692 WEETSYG
+692 WPGVSYG
-699 VYTLFKNNGYVIA
+699 VYTLFKDNGYVIA

-725 LVYSHKGEVELES
+725 LVFSHKKDVELES
-738 YDKTAD
+738 YDKTED

-770 ELNQMDEG
+770 ELNKMVKG

-787 KGNVISVEA
+787 KGNVISVDT
-796 ASTALKTPGSTTKP
+796 ASNALSAVKK
-810 GNEYITNF
+810 EYITSF
-818 GQIETAVND
+818 GDIETAVND
-827 EDTVLLE
+827 NDTVLLE
-834 MVANTTTKTA
+834 MVETKTVHNA
-844 LTTKL
+844 LDKKL

-857 DATSATLGVAVDDDT
+857 DATSAKLGVAVDDDT
-872 HIVFI
+872 NIVFI
-877 QNNDN
+877 QKNDN
-882 KTTTSYETGVKALET
+882 KETTSFETGVKALET
-897 ALKNLNVAGKD
+897 ALKNLNEVSKD
-908 AKKNDTFNY
+908 TYSY

-934 DLTNGEY
+934 DLTAGEY

-962 GTTGAIMFSTA
+962 GTTGAIKFSTA

-1041 MVTFKG
+1041 VVTFKG